1 MVLSRRYYKI
11 VSFLFFNSVFTV
23 LFGQPNKQLWLE
35 YMLNYPFANSYNLEN
50 SFTYSTVA
58 GQPKWR
64 AFDYNVTMEYSIT
77 PNVDLLGA
85 GLVSYTQQTESEN
98 TLELRPQLGTKIHFT
113 PHRRIQTR
121 LLLRMEQRN
130 FKNLETN
137 SWQQVMR
144 PRVRGEVVIPI
155 NQNSIYRDKLWYAM
169 IDAEYLFTDT
179 DVQERFANRFRLRV
193 GAGYRLNYSLRFELL
208 YMYQQSRDGI
218 DESFSSNDHIL
229 RIRFK
234 QFLRK
239 SKPVKI
245 SDVGN

>member
-1 MVLSRRYYKI
+1 MLRYFKILLSLTF
-11 VSFLFFNSVFTV
+11 SFICCTLYAQTN
-23 LFGQPNKQLWLE
+23 QQLWFE

-64 AFDYNVTMEYSIT
+64 AFDYNGTIEYSLSQH
-77 PNVDLLGA
+77 VDLLGA
-85 GLVSYTQQTESEN
+85 GSVSYTQQTESEN

-113 PHRRIQTR
+113 PNRRVQTR
-121 LLLRMEQRN
+121 LLLRVEQRN

-137 SWQQVMR
+137 NWEQVVR
-144 PRVRGEVVIPI
+144 PRVRGEVIIPV
-155 NQNSIYRDKLWYAM
+155 NQNSIYRDNLWYAM
-169 IDAEYLFTDT
+169 IDAEYLLTDT

-193 GAGYRLNYSLRFELL
+193 GAGYRLTYSLRFELL

-218 DESFSSNDHIL
+218 DEAFSSSDNIL

-234 QFLRK
+234 QYLRK
-239 SKPVKI
+239 STPSKV

>member
-1 MVLSRRYYKI
+1 MMVPRNFKVFLSLTF
-11 VSFLFFNSVFTV
+11 SFAFSAVQAQTT
-23 LFGQPNKQLWLE
+23 QQLWFE

-50 SFTYSTVA
+50 AFTYSTVT

-64 AFDYNVTMEYSIT
+64 AFDYNATVEYSLT
-77 PNVDLLGA
+77 QNVDLLGA

-113 PHRRIQTR
+113 PNRRIQTR
-121 LLLRMEQRN
+121 LLLRLEQRN

-137 SWQQVMR
+137 NWEQVMR
-144 PRVRGEVVIPI
+144 PRIRGEVIIPI
-155 NQNSIYRDKLWYAM
+155 NQNSIYRDNLWYAM
-169 IDAEYLFTDT
+169 IDAEYLFTDK
-179 DVQERFANRFRLRV
+179 DVQERFANRFRLRI
-193 GAGYRLNYSLRFELL
+193 GAGYRLSYSLRFELL

-218 DESFSSNDHIL
+218 DESFSSSDNIL

-234 QFLRK
+234 QYLRK
-239 SKPVKI
+239 SNPTKV